1 MMAAFGI
8 EVAGAV
14 IAVLLQ
20 AIVAPYLAIGSA
32 LPNLALAF
40 ALAYAVASRR
50 TNVVLMPFLVG
61 LAYDLLGSGPVGGM
75 ALLALLAA
83 IGAQMLT
90 ARFGNDTFFMPVA
103 SLIIMLLVAN
113 LLYAV
118 VCITCGSDVGL
129 GEALLYRS
137 LPAWA
142 YDTVAALVIYPLI
155 RFLLRPKPQE
165 LDLTSIS

>member
-1 MMAAFGI
+1 MAAFGM
-8 EVAGAV
+8 ETAGAV

-20 AIVAPYLAIGSA
+20 AIVAPYLAIGPA
-32 LPNLALAF
+32 LPNIALAF
-40 ALAYAVASRR
+40 ALAYAAASQR

-83 IGAQMLT
+83 ILIQALI
-90 ARFGNDTFFMPVA
+90 ARFGNGTFFVPVA
-103 SLIIMLLVAN
+103 SIVIALFLVN
-113 LLYAV
+113 VLYAL
-118 VCITCGSDVGL
+118 VCTTCGADVGL

-155 RFLLRPKPQE
+155 RFFLRPKPQE